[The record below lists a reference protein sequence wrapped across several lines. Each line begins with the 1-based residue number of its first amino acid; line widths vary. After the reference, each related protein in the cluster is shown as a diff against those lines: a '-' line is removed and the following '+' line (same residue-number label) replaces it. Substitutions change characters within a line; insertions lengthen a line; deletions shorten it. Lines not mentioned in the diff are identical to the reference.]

1 MVYVLIKQIVIMAFL
16 MALGLGLIKKG
27 ILSQEGCKDL
37 GAMLLNVVIPC
48 VILNSYMIEFSAD
61 KLREL
66 GVSALLS
73 LLSLI
78 LAMAVSWAFFG
89 KRKGIQNFAASFGN
103 AGFIGI
109 PLTQALFGSQ
119 AVFYLAAYVALLN
132 LFQWTYGLYL
142 ITGEKEVI
150 HLKAVLKNPVFL
162 GLCAGLVFFL
172 LPVKIPGIITK
183 TIGYMAD
190 MNTPLAMIVL
200 GSYLVKTDIKSI
212 FFSKNIYMCV
222 LLRLTVIPLLTL
234 ALFKILPVQNTAI
247 IISVLIAAST
257 SVGGNIAIFAQQY
270 KGDYIL
276 AIKAVCLSTILSLVT
291 IPIFFALVQ
300 KVFFILPS
308 W

>member
-1 MVYVLIKQIVIMAFL
+1 
-16 MALGLGLIKKG
+16 
-27 ILSQEGCKDL
+27 
-37 GAMLLNVVIPC
+37 
-48 VILNSYMIEFSAD
+48 MIREKPEF
-61 KLREL
+61 
-66 GVSALLS
+66 
-73 LLSLI
+73 
-78 LAMAVSWAFFG
+78 FFIH
-89 KRKGIQNFAASFGN
+89 RK
-103 AGFIGI
+103 
-109 PLTQALFGSQ
+109 P
-119 AVFYLAAYVALLN
+119 YVALLN

-212 FFSKNIYMCV
+212 FF
-222 LLRLTVIPLLTL
+222 
-234 ALFKILPVQNTAI
+234 
-247 IISVLIAAST
+247 
-257 SVGGNIAIFAQQY
+257 
-270 KGDYIL
+270 
-276 AIKAVCLSTILSLVT
+276 
-291 IPIFFALVQ
+291 ALVQ